1 MMNIQV
7 EAPFQV
13 SDDLQKL
20 IEDKVTKFT
29 KYFERITTAQ
39 VYLKNVEKRRQHAD
53 SFGKVVEIRLEIPK
67 HSLYADASA
76 ESFEKALADAAD
88 KVTRQLRKHKQQM
101 TDYQNR

>member
-13 SDDLQKL
+13 RDNLQKL

-29 KYFERITTAQ
+29 QYFERITTAQ
-39 VYLKNVEKRRQHAD
+39 VYLKNVEKRRQHAGR
-53 SFGKVVEIRLEIPK
+53 FGKVVEIRLEIPR

-88 KVTRQLRKHKQQM
+88 KITRQLQKYKQQM
-101 TDYQNR
+101 SDYQNR